1 MTETRLLGL
10 SLGHVE
16 KAAFARLVERLL
28 WHLGFSN
35 VSNVDGSGD
44 GGADLVALRDN
55 QRWVFQAKSKRTGAV
70 KEGAV
75 EELRRGLQLYDAHR
89 GAMVTNGTF
98 SANARERA
106 DQLSRATG
114 IPFGLWGRTELLGL
128 AADSVFQRRFNSP
141 DLRPYQVDAYQAAKA
156 DLRQRGQAFLVLAT
170 GLGKTVIAGSLIDW
184 FLGEHPEAQVLVL
197 AHTRDLV
204 EQLERALWRHLPAE
218 IPTQQ
223 LQGAEKPE
231 ELPGITVATIQTG
244 ITYLRNGYRPA
255 FIFIDEAHHAGES
268 TQLSEAL
275 DLCED
280 ALRLGA
286 TATPWR
292 GDAFDIETNF
302 GPPSFAMGIEEGMR
316 LGYLA
321 NVRYRLFIDN
331 IDWDFVAASSR
342 QNYSVRDLNSL
353 LFLPQLD
360 EGIRDELLTVWYQ
373 TPSPRGIVFCRTI
386 EHCERLVELLRR
398 VPAWARAEAVHNG
411 KSAQEVKRTLA
422 KFRLGDVP
430 LLVSVDML
438 NEGVDV
444 PDVNIICFARVTHSR
459 RIFVQQLGRGLR
471 LSEGKSHVTVLD
483 FISDVRRAAAMSNMR
498 RQVTGEPE
506 AIVLPSSHSITFTD
520 AKAERL
526 IEAWLQDVADLESA
540 ADESVLDFPDFL
552 EPY

>member
-1 MTETRLLGL
+1 MTDERLLGL
-10 SLGHVE
+10 PLGRVE
-16 KAAFARLVERLL
+16 KAAFARLVERFV
-28 WHLGFSN
+28 WHLGFLS

-44 GGADLVALRDN
+44 GGADLVAMRDN
-55 QRWVFQAKSKRTGAV
+55 QRWVFQVKSKRSGAV
-70 KEGAV
+70 EEDAV

-89 GAMVTNGTF
+89 GAVVTNGRF
-98 SANARERA
+98 SGKAIERA
-106 DQLSRATG
+106 TQLSRATG
-114 IPFGLWGRTELLGL
+114 VSFGLWAQPELLGL
-128 AADSVFQRRFNSP
+128 VEDSVFQRRFNSP
-141 DLRPYQVDAYQAAKA
+141 DLRPYQIDAYQAAQA
-156 DLRQRGQAFLVLAT
+156 DLRQKGQAFIVLAT

-184 FLGEHPEAQVLVL
+184 FLGEHPQAQVLVL

-218 IPTQQ
+218 VPTQQ
-223 LQGAEKPE
+223 LQGAEKPQ
-231 ELPGITVATIQTG
+231 ELPGVTVATIQTG

-275 DLCED
+275 SLCPD

-292 GDAFDIETNF
+292 GDSFDVENNF

-321 NVRYRLFIDN
+321 DVRYRLFIDN

-373 TPSPRGIVFCRTI
+373 TTAPRGIVFCKTI
-386 EHCERLVELLRR
+386 EHCERLLELLRR
-398 VPAWARAEAVHNG
+398 VPAWARAETVHNG
-411 KSAQEVKRTLA
+411 KTTQEVKSVLA

-483 FISDVRRAAAMSNMR
+483 FISDVRRAAAMSGMR
-498 RQVTGEPE
+498 RKVTGEPE

-520 AKAERL
+520 ARAERL
-526 IEAWLQDVADLESA
+526 IEAWLRDVADLESA
-540 ADESVLDFPDFL
+540 ADEAVLDFPDFL